1 MCSKL
6 HPVAAGGPE
15 GELSQAVSVFTC
27 GVQAPLPPGS
37 GLAPATSLQA
47 DPSPPFCN
55 ALAFD
60 LIFLEECQILITS
73 GLVCGLW
80 PVAHGRAQQLQPVL
94 LRRRGAQRGACTWH
108 QAVPSPE
115 VPGLHG
121 HAVYQCPLRAQWN
134 RFRSILLSYQPDWFK
149 TKTLPRACGAR

>member
-15 GELSQAVSVFTC
+15 GELFQAVSVFTC

-80 PVAHGRAQQLQPVL
+80 PVAHGPWPGSA
-94 LRRRGAQRGACTWH
+94 AAAC
-108 QAVPSPE
+108 AVEKEGGTEGSLYMA
-115 VPGLHG
+115 PGS
-121 HAVYQCPLRAQWN
+121 A
-134 RFRSILLSYQPDWFK
+134 
-149 TKTLPRACGAR
+149 